1 MRRRVL
7 LVALPAALL
16 AGRAQAQPRRLELAS
31 YSSQTLVGTAAALF
45 ADKAAALFRDALQLA
60 LSERPPTVPFDAIG
74 KASALASYYAPAF
87 AGVEPVLGLST
98 VPMLAATVDEAE
110 ALHRIARPYYAAALA
125 RHGQILLSVEP
136 WRPAALWST
145 FRLRSAGDL
154 RGAAFALDET
164 AYVGE
169 GWAAPFARLGMQNVS
184 YGEAELVLSSG
195 YTSSLT
201 LARQFACVTEVFFA
215 TQLSFLTAS
224 RAVFDSLTEAQR
236 EALLALGRATEAE
249 LWRAIREVVPRD
261 HREIAAKGVLVSAQ
275 PPADLLAALR
285 AAAEPD
291 VRRWAAAMGADGATL
306 LADYRH
312 AIGF

>member
-1 MRRRVL
+1 M
-7 LVALPAALL
+7 
-16 AGRAQAQPRRLELAS
+16 AS
-31 YSSQTLVGTAAALF
+31 YSSQTLVGTAAQRL
-45 ADKAAALFRDALQLA
+45 ADKAAILFSDTIQIALA
-60 LSERPPTVPFDAIG
+60 ERPPTVPFDVIG

-87 AGVEPVLGLST
+87 AGIEPVLGLST

-110 ALHRIARPYYAAALA
+110 TLHRIARPYYAAALA

-154 RGAAFALDET
+154 RGAAFALDDT

-169 GWAAPFARLGMQNVS
+169 GWAALFARLGTQNVS
-184 YGEAELVLSSG
+184 YGDAEVMLSSG
-195 YTSSLT
+195 YTSSVR
-201 LARQFACVTEVFFA
+201 LAQQFACVTEVFFA
-215 TQLSFLTAS
+215 SQLTFLTAS
-224 RAVFDSLTEAQR
+224 RAVFESLTEAQR

-249 LWRAIREVVPRD
+249 LWREIREVVPRD

-275 PPADLLAALR
+275 PPADILAALR
-285 AAAEPD
+285 EAAEPD
-291 VRRWAAAMGADGATL
+291 VRRWTAAMGTEGATL